1 MALGQHVFGSGVMM
15 NDSENFPAQW
25 HLLVGGKPHTVQIM
39 RQVLGILG
47 VRHIDWTAD
56 SYAAIEL
63 LRTHHYTAVWCDE
76 HALRAG
82 YEDFASAARQT
93 PGILN
98 PMIPIFLVCAG
109 PRRREVEAARDMGF
123 TDVLARPLSA
133 ATIMRKLKSSL
144 ASPRPFIATG
154 DFFGPDRRSPSR
166 PGFEGKD
173 RRTRKARQVKVA
185 AQPASDRYYV

>member
-1 MALGQHVFGSGVMM
+1 M

-25 HLLVGGKPHTVQIM
+25 HLLVGGKPHAVQIM

-63 LRTHHYTAVWCDE
+63 LRAHHYTAVWCDE
-76 HALRAG
+76 HAARSG
-82 YEDFASAARQT
+82 REHFARAARQT
-93 PGILN
+93 AGILH

-144 ASPRPFIATG
+144 GSPRSFIATG

-166 PGFEGKD
+166 PGFVGKD

-185 AQPASDRYYV
+185 AQPASDPYYV